1 MYLITDIIIQKG
13 SANDMKTVK
22 QHGWVFYIGND
33 NELDSEK
40 VGKWMYF
47 FNDRKFAERICTEAV
62 EQGIVVE
69 SKHSDNN
76 EGVACFYLNCDDLEG
91 HKKVISYFLVNDL
104 IRRTKAGKLYNISFK
119 RDEQTSLLEYGNGF
133 KSEIKL
139 TKFIDLTTQKWII
152 TEDEFE
158 SMMPPEVQ
166 REMRWMKA
174 FNRAKALEAT
184 KIEDI
189 TYEQCKEA
197 VKTWCL
203 SLQFVP
209 EQYRTEEICRSAMSQ
224 RSLSARVVEYI
235 PKKILS
241 TTFVDDVIRE
251 NTYLIGSF
259 PAKLL
264 TRETIIELT
273 LKDSTL
279 IKKIPNSLK
288 DLSFY
293 ETIVQKNGMYLR
305 FVPHEL
311 ITRQICEG
319 AVRSKPMAIKYVPG
333 NIIDATICKL
343 AVSIDWKAIR
353 SIPAYHLTDELFEI
367 ALTFHPKSEN
377 AILKAKEKVTK

>member
-1 MYLITDIIIQKG
+1 
-13 SANDMKTVK
+13 MKIVK
-22 QHGWVFYIGND
+22 QHGWVFYKGND
-33 NELDSEK
+33 IELDSRK

-47 FNDRKFAERICTEAV
+47 FNDRKFVERICTEAV
-62 EQGIVVE
+62 EQGVVVE

-91 HKKVISYFLVNDL
+91 HKRVISYFLENNL

-119 RDEQTSLLEYGNGF
+119 RDEQSSLLEYGSRF
-133 KSEIKL
+133 KSEINL
-139 TKFIDLTTQKWII
+139 SKFIDLTTENWII
-152 TEDEFE
+152 TEDAFE

-174 FNRAKALEAT
+174 FNRAKALET
-184 KIEDI
+184 TRIEDI

-203 SLQFVP
+203 SLRFVP
-209 EQYRTEEICRSAMSQ
+209 EQYRTEEVCRSAMSQ
-224 RSLSARVVEYI
+224 RGSSAHVVEYI
-235 PKKILS
+235 PEKILS

-259 PAKLL
+259 PAELL

-273 LKDSTL
+273 LKDSSL
-279 IKKIPNSLK
+279 IKNIPNRLK

-305 FVPHEL
+305 FVPREL
-311 ITRQICEG
+311 ITRQICEC
-319 AVRSKPMAIKYVPG
+319 AVRSKPIAIKYVPG
-333 NIIDATICKL
+333 NIIDATLCKL
-343 AVSIDWKAIR
+343 AISIDWKAIH
-353 SIPAYHLTDELFEI
+353 SIPVYYLTDELFEA
-367 ALTFHPKSEN
+367 ALTFHPKSEK